1 MLPLIDD
8 FAQIVGIT
16 VKCADFD
23 PNDTMKSSK
32 KAAKKMSGK
41 FRNAM
46 FLRDNG
52 AVCCG
57 PNTEEAQATEM
68 VMEKNC
74 KTMLSGG
81 LFGEGKTIGKLD
93 CALMNFIYRVKY
105 SKQK

>member
-1 MLPLIDD
+1 
-8 FAQIVGIT
+8 
-16 VKCADFD
+16 
-23 PNDTMKSSK
+23 
-32 KAAKKMSGK
+32 MSGK

-57 PNTEEAQATEM
+57 PNAEEAQATEM

-74 KTMLSGG
+74 KSMLAGEV
-81 LFGEGKTIGKLD
+81 FGNSKPLGALD
-93 CALMNFIYRVKY
+93 CVLMNVVYRLKY

>member
-1 MLPLIDD
+1 M
-8 FAQIVGIT
+8 
-16 VKCADFD
+16 
-23 PNDTMKSSK
+23 SS
-32 KAAKKMSGK
+32 K

-74 KTMLSGG
+74 KTMLAGEVFGG
-81 LFGEGKTIGKLD
+81 SKNIGAID
-93 CALMNFIYRVKY
+93 SVIMNVVYRLKY